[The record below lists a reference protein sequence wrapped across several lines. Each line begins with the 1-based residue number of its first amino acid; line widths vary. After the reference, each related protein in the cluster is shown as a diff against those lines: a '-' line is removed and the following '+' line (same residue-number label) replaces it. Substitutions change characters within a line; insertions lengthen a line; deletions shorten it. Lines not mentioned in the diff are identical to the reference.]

1 MAKLP
6 QNFVTFNN
14 TEYSVCNIKNQIIVT
29 GGRTKQNDVW
39 IYQVKNVRCQKQKSF
54 FCLIHKKRLFWSRNR
69 HKCVVGQSSF
79 TLENKSLILNFQERI
94 HGGVFTYK
102 SNMNLWKF
110 QVSSVYATLKTFFQ
124 LNFVRRI
131 FMAIQKANFRTR
143 PSWIDL
149 SPSLFMLHLTKAWNP
164 AN

>member
-54 FCLIHKKRLFWSRNR
+54 FFVWFTKK
-69 HKCVVGQSSF
+69 G
-79 TLENKSLILNFQERI
+79 
-94 HGGVFTYK
+94 
-102 SNMNLWKF
+102 
-110 QVSSVYATLKTFFQ
+110 FFDHEIGTNV
-124 LNFVRRI
+124 L
-131 FMAIQKANFRTR
+131 
-143 PSWIDL
+143 
-149 SPSLFMLHLTKAWNP
+149 
-164 AN
+164 